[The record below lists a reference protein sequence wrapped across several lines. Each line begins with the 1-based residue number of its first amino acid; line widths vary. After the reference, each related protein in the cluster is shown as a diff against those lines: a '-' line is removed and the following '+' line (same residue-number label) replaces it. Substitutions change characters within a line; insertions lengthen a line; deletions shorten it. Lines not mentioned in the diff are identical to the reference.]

1 MLISAV
7 HKDLATVG
15 LPTVGWRRVDH
26 SACSLILEQP
36 GAVCVHV

>member
-7 HKDLATVG
+7 HKDLA
-15 LPTVGWRRVDH
+15 TVGWRRVDH

-36 GAVCVHV
+36 GAVGVHV